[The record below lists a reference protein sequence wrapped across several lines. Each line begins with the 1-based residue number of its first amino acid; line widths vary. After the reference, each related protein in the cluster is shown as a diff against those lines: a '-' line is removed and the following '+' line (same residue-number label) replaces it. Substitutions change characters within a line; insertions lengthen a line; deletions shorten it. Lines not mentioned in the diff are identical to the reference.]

1 MYKKAMYP
9 QNKGFTLLELMTV
22 ATLIGILTA
31 IAVPNFLNAT
41 YRARI
46 ARSQAE
52 IEGIVW
58 ALEMYSIDCDA
69 YPQNEESGASSIGDL
84 VPLTQPIPYLSSI
97 PEDIFLSPNRLGSK
111 EYIETERNG
120 NPFYAYINFLQTD
133 GQRRLLRL
141 YGQNGTANYTV
152 YGFGPAFTKGCNPM
166 LPSSFILYMP
176 SNGMVS
182 QGVIGVFA
190 P

>member
-1 MYKKAMYP
+1 MGKESMHP
-9 QNKGFTLLELMTV
+9 QKKGFTLLELMTV

-69 YPQNEESGASSIGDL
+69 YPLNEKSGTSNVGDL

-97 PEDIFLSPNRLGSK
+97 PEDIFLSPTRPGSK

-120 NPFYAYINFLQTD
+120 NPYYAYVNFLQTD
-133 GQRRLLRL
+133 GQRRPLRP

-152 YGFGPAFTKGCNPM
+152 YGFGPAFTRGCDPM
-166 LPSSFILYMP
+166 IPPSFILYTP
-176 SNGMVS
+176 SNGMIS